1 MKKLNLMIIV
11 TVFSMILL
19 CSCAQNNDVMASV
32 NGIDIEKSDYEMR
45 LKSNEIMAELMT
57 EDINNSDFTS
67 EEKNAKITEIKEKC
81 STDKETI
88 INSMIETAYIDS
100 KYDSITHEQAKS
112 EIEKQMSNLDDYA
125 VEYPQVAANGK
136 IMDEY
141 IKRMG
146 ITKEEYLDLAADSY
160 ISYVNKQKAKEEFAK
175 EKDSVMMFLTKSLK
189 HISSRKYPKPLLC
202 IINEQKNFIITESR
216 TEPRIR
222 ITEQRNICVFSFCC
236 NYKYKNNFLEKRTN
250 RGTRL

>member
-11 TVFSMILL
+11 TVFTMILF

-32 NGIDIEKSDYEMR
+32 NGIDIKRSDYEMR

-67 EEKNAKITEIKEKC
+67 EEKNAKIMEIKEKC

-88 INSMIETAYIDS
+88 INSMIETAFIDS

-160 ISYVNKQKAKEEFAK
+160 ISYVNKQKAKET
-175 EKDSVMMFLTKSLK
+175 SVYKGYKQDKIEMRGDRAEMSDF
-189 HISSRKYPKPLLC
+189 PLYLNTVAGGLDRRDQT
-202 IINEQKNFIITESR
+202 IGG
-216 TEPRIR
+216 
-222 ITEQRNICVFSFCC
+222 FSFVVKI
-236 NYKYKNNFLEKRTN
+236 YAVPVVEII
-250 RGTRL
+250 G

>member
-1 MKKLNLMIIV
+1 MKKLNLMVIV
-11 TVFSMILL
+11 TVFTMILL

-32 NGIDIEKSDYEMR
+32 NGIDIKKSDYEMR

-67 EEKNAKITEIKEKC
+67 EEKNAKIMEIKEKC

-88 INSMIETAYIDS
+88 INSMIETAFIDS

-146 ITKEEYLDLAADSY
+146 ITKEEYLDLKPMICAAVQPRVEPMNIVGT
-160 ISYVNKQKAKEEFAK
+160 ISPPRNPEPIVTAVKIILSKNANPNASPFIAFSIIFTPE
-175 EKDSVMMFLTKSLK
+175 
-189 HISSRKYPKPLLC
+189 PL
-202 IINEQKNFIITESR
+202 
-216 TEPRIR
+216 
-222 ITEQRNICVFSFCC
+222 
-236 NYKYKNNFLEKRTN
+236 
-250 RGTRL
+250 

>member
-11 TVFSMILL
+11 TVFTMILL

-32 NGIDIEKSDYEMR
+32 NGIDIKKSDYEVR
-45 LKSNEIMAELMT
+45 LKSNEVMSELLI
-57 EDINNSDFTS
+57 EDINNSDIGS

-88 INSMIETAYIDS
+88 INSMIETAFIDS

-112 EIEKQMSNLDDYA
+112 EIEKQMSNLDAYA
-125 VEYPQVAANGK
+125 DEYPQVAANGK

-146 ITKEEYLDLAADSY
+146 ITKDEY
-160 ISYVNKQKAKEEFAK
+160 ISG
-175 EKDSVMMFLTKSLK
+175 M
-189 HISSRKYPKPLLC
+189 ISSLRNPIISNVFFRLGIVEIFGTGILRIIHSYNESINKPIFNRKVY
-202 IINEQKNFIITESR
+202 T
-216 TEPRIR
+216 
-222 ITEQRNICVFSFCC
+222 
-236 NYKYKNNFLEKRTN
+236 
-250 RGTRL
+250 

>member
-1 MKKLNLMIIV
+1 
-11 TVFSMILL
+11 
-19 CSCAQNNDVMASV
+19 
-32 NGIDIEKSDYEMR
+32 MR

-88 INSMIETAYIDS
+88 INSMIETAFIDS

-112 EIEKQMSNLDDYA
+112 EIEKQMSNLDAYTD
-125 VEYPQVAANGK
+125 EYPQVAANGK

-146 ITKEEYLDLAADSY
+146 ITKDEYIDLAADSY

-175 EKDSVMMFLTKSLK
+175 EKDIGDDVLDKEFESYIKQE
-189 HISSRKYPKPLLC
+189 ISKTLAVY
-202 IINEQKNFIITESR
+202 
-216 TEPRIR
+216 
-222 ITEQRNICVFSFCC
+222 
-236 NYKYKNNFLEKRTN
+236 YK
-250 RGTRL
+250 

>member
-1 MKKLNLMIIV
+1 MKKLNLMVIV
-11 TVFSMILL
+11 TVFTMILL

-32 NGIDIEKSDYEMR
+32 NGIDIKKSDYEVH

-67 EEKNAKITEIKEKC
+67 EEKNTKIMEIKEKC

-88 INSMIETAYIDS
+88 INSMIETAFIDS

-112 EIEKQMSNLDDYA
+112 EIEKLMSNLDAYA
-125 VEYPQVAANGK
+125 DEYPQVAANGK

-146 ITKEEYLDLAADSY
+146 ITKDEYIDLAADSY

-175 EKDSVMMFLTKSLK
+175 EKD
-189 HISSRKYPKPLLC
+189 ISDDVLDK
-202 IINEQKNFIITESR
+202 EFESYIKQEISK
-216 TEPRIR
+216 TLA
-222 ITEQRNICVFSFCC
+222 VY
-236 NYKYKNNFLEKRTN
+236 YK
-250 RGTRL
+250 

>member
-11 TVFSMILL
+11 TVFTMILF

-32 NGIDIEKSDYEMR
+32 NGIDIKKSDYEVR

-67 EEKNAKITEIKEKC
+67 EEKNAKIMEIKEKC

-88 INSMIETAYIDS
+88 INSMIETAFIDS

-112 EIEKQMSNLDDYA
+112 EIEKQSNLDDYA

-141 IKRMG
+141 IKQMG
-146 ITKEEYLDLAADSY
+146 ITKDEYIDLAADSY

-175 EKDSVMMFLTKSLK
+175 EKD
-189 HISSRKYPKPLLC
+189 ISDDVLDK
-202 IINEQKNFIITESR
+202 EFESYIKQEISK
-216 TEPRIR
+216 TLA
-222 ITEQRNICVFSFCC
+222 VY
-236 NYKYKNNFLEKRTN
+236 YK
-250 RGTRL
+250 

>member
-11 TVFSMILL
+11 TVFTMILF

-32 NGIDIEKSDYEMR
+32 NGIDIKKSDYEVR

-67 EEKNAKITEIKEKC
+67 EEKNAKIMEIKEKC

-88 INSMIETAYIDS
+88 INSMIETAFIDS

-146 ITKEEYLDLAADSY
+146 ITKDIDLAADSY

-175 EKDSVMMFLTKSLK
+175 EKD
-189 HISSRKYPKPLLC
+189 ISDDVLDK
-202 IINEQKNFIITESR
+202 EFESYIKQEISK
-216 TEPRIR
+216 TLA
-222 ITEQRNICVFSFCC
+222 VY
-236 NYKYKNNFLEKRTN
+236 YK
-250 RGTRL
+250 

>member
-11 TVFSMILL
+11 TVFTMILF

-32 NGIDIEKSDYEMR
+32 NGIDIKRSDYEVR

-88 INSMIETAYIDS
+88 INSMIETAFIDS
-100 KYDSITHEQAKS
+100 KYDSITQAKS

-146 ITKEEYLDLAADSY
+146 ITKDEYIDLAADSY

-175 EKDSVMMFLTKSLK
+175 EKD
-189 HISSRKYPKPLLC
+189 ISDDVLDK
-202 IINEQKNFIITESR
+202 EFESYIKQEISK
-216 TEPRIR
+216 TLA
-222 ITEQRNICVFSFCC
+222 VY
-236 NYKYKNNFLEKRTN
+236 YK
-250 RGTRL
+250 

>member
-11 TVFSMILL
+11 TVFTMILL

-32 NGIDIEKSDYEMR
+32 NGIDIKKSDYEMR

-88 INSMIETAYIDS
+88 INSMIETAFIDS

-112 EIEKQMSNLDDYA
+112 EIEKQMSNLDAYA
-125 VEYPQVAANGK
+125 DEYPQVAANGK

-146 ITKEEYLDLAADSY
+146 ITKDEYIDLAADSY
-160 ISYVNKQKAKEEFAK
+160 ISYVNKQKKNLLK
-175 EKDSVMMFLTKSLK
+175 KKISVTMFLTKSLNR
-189 HISSRKYPKPLLC
+189 ISSRKYPKPLLC
-202 IINEQKNFIITESR
+202 TISKQKNFIITESR

>member
-1 MKKLNLMIIV
+1 MKKLNLMVIV
-11 TVFSMILL
+11 TVFTMILL

-32 NGIDIEKSDYEMR
+32 NGIDIKKSDYEVH

-67 EEKNAKITEIKEKC
+67 EEKNTKIMEIKEKC

-88 INSMIETAYIDS
+88 INSMIETAFIDS

-112 EIEKQMSNLDDYA
+112 EIEKQMSNLDAYA
-125 VEYPQVAANGK
+125 DEYPQVAANGK

-146 ITKEEYLDLAADSY
+146 ITKDEYIDLAADSY
-160 ISYVNKQKAKEEFAK
+160 ISYVNKQKAKET
-175 EKDSVMMFLTKSLK
+175 SVYKGYKQDKIEMRGDRAEMSDF
-189 HISSRKYPKPLLC
+189 PLYLNTVAGGLDRRDQT
-202 IINEQKNFIITESR
+202 IGG
-216 TEPRIR
+216 
-222 ITEQRNICVFSFCC
+222 FSFVVKI
-236 NYKYKNNFLEKRTN
+236 YAVPVVEII
-250 RGTRL
+250 G

>member
-1 MKKLNLMIIV
+1 MKKLNLMVIV
-11 TVFSMILL
+11 TVFTMILL

-32 NGIDIEKSDYEMR
+32 NGIDIKKSDYEMR

-67 EEKNAKITEIKEKC
+67 EEKNAKIMEIKEKC

-88 INSMIETAYIDS
+88 INSMIETAFIDS

-146 ITKEEYLDLAADSY
+146 ITKEEYLDLAQTAILHTL
-160 ISYVNKQKAKEEFAK
+160 ISKKQKKSLQK
-175 EKDSVMMFLTKSLK
+175 KKISVTMFLTKSLN

-202 IINEQKNFIITESR
+202 TISKQKKFYYYR
-216 TEPRIR
+216 KPR
-222 ITEQRNICVFSFCC
+222 
-236 NYKYKNNFLEKRTN
+236 
-250 RGTRL
+250 

>member
-11 TVFSMILL
+11 TVFSMILF

-32 NGIDIEKSDYEMR
+32 NGIDIKKSDYEMR

-57 EDINNSDFTS
+57 GDINNSDFTS
-67 EEKNAKITEIKEKC
+67 EEKNAKITE
-81 STDKETI
+81 
-88 INSMIETAYIDS
+88 IETAYIDS

-112 EIEKQMSNLDDYA
+112 EIEKQMLNLDAYA
-125 VEYPQVAANGK
+125 DEYPQVAANGK

-146 ITKEEYLDLAADSY
+146 ITKDEYIDLAADSY

-175 EKDSVMMFLTKSLK
+175 EKD
-189 HISSRKYPKPLLC
+189 ISDDVLDK
-202 IINEQKNFIITESR
+202 EFESYIKQEISK
-216 TEPRIR
+216 TLA
-222 ITEQRNICVFSFCC
+222 VY
-236 NYKYKNNFLEKRTN
+236 YK
-250 RGTRL
+250 

>member
-11 TVFSMILL
+11 TVFSMILF

-32 NGIDIEKSDYEMR
+32 NGIDIKKSDYEMR

-57 EDINNSDFTS
+57 GDINNSDFTS

-112 EIEKQMSNLDDYA
+112 EIEKQMSNLDAYA
-125 VEYPQVAANGK
+125 DEYPQVAANGK

-160 ISYVNKQKAKEEFAK
+160 IHTLISKKQKKSLQK
-175 EKDSVMMFLTKSLK
+175 KKISVMMFLTKSLN

-202 IINEQKNFIITESR
+202 TINEQKNFIITESR

>member
-1 MKKLNLMIIV
+1 MKKLNLMVIV
-11 TVFSMILL
+11 TVFTMILL

-32 NGIDIEKSDYEMR
+32 NGIDIKKSDYEMR

-67 EEKNAKITEIKEKC
+67 EEKNAKIMEIKEKC

-88 INSMIETAYIDS
+88 INSMIETAFIDS

-160 ISYVNKQKAKEEFAK
+160 ISLTAEAATAKAGAA
-175 EKDSVMMFLTKSLK
+175 
-189 HISSRKYPKPLLC
+189 HPPAAHSSRQGRKSSAIHRGFWCRAPRSSRMNL
-202 IINEQKNFIITESR
+202 ITL
-216 TEPRIR
+216 
-222 ITEQRNICVFSFCC
+222 V
-236 NYKYKNNFLEKRTN
+236 
-250 RGTRL
+250 

>member
-11 TVFSMILL
+11 TVFSMILF

-32 NGIDIEKSDYEMR
+32 NGIDIKKSDYEMR

-67 EEKNAKITEIKEKC
+67 EEKNTKIMEIKEKC

-146 ITKEEYLDLAADSY
+146 ITKDEYIDLAADSY

-175 EKDSVMMFLTKSLK
+175 EKDIGDDVLDKEFESYIKQE
-189 HISSRKYPKPLLC
+189 ISKTLVVY
-202 IINEQKNFIITESR
+202 
-216 TEPRIR
+216 
-222 ITEQRNICVFSFCC
+222 
-236 NYKYKNNFLEKRTN
+236 YK
-250 RGTRL
+250 

>member
-1 MKKLNLMIIV
+1 MKKLNLMVIV
-11 TVFSMILL
+11 TVFTMILF

-32 NGIDIEKSDYEMR
+32 NGIDIKRSDYEVH

-57 EDINNSDFTS
+57 EDINNLISQAK
-67 EEKNAKITEIKEKC
+67 KNTKIMEIKEKC

-88 INSMIETAYIDS
+88 INSMIETAFIDS

-112 EIEKQMSNLDDYA
+112 EIEKQNVKPDDYA

-146 ITKEEYLDLAADSY
+146 ITKDEYIDLAADSY

-175 EKDSVMMFLTKSLK
+175 EKD
-189 HISSRKYPKPLLC
+189 ISDDVLDK
-202 IINEQKNFIITESR
+202 EFESYIKQEISK
-216 TEPRIR
+216 TLA
-222 ITEQRNICVFSFCC
+222 VY
-236 NYKYKNNFLEKRTN
+236 YK
-250 RGTRL
+250 

>member
-1 MKKLNLMIIV
+1 MKKKSKIVTAVMAGVMCSISTGNGRSFFDSSVSRVCVKKEKNMKKLNLMIIV
-11 TVFSMILL
+11 TVFSMILF

-32 NGIDIEKSDYEMR
+32 NGIDIKKSDYEMR

-67 EEKNAKITEIKEKC
+67 EEKNAKIMEIKEKC

-88 INSMIETAYIDS
+88 LNSMIETAFIDS

-112 EIEKQMSNLDDYA
+112 EIEKQMSNLDAYA
-125 VEYPQVAANGK
+125 DEYPQVAANGK

-175 EKDSVMMFLTKSLK
+175 EKDLSDDVLDKEFEAYIKQE
-189 HISSRKYPKPLLC
+189 ISKTLVVY
-202 IINEQKNFIITESR
+202 
-216 TEPRIR
+216 
-222 ITEQRNICVFSFCC
+222 
-236 NYKYKNNFLEKRTN
+236 
-250 RGTRL
+250 

>member
-1 MKKLNLMIIV
+1 MKKLNLMVIV
-11 TVFSMILL
+11 TVFTMILL

-32 NGIDIEKSDYEMR
+32 NGIDIKRSDYEMR
-45 LKSNEIMAELMT
+45 LKSNQIMAELMT

-67 EEKNAKITEIKEKC
+67 EEKNAKIMEIKEKC
-81 STDKETI
+81 STDKDTI
-88 INSMIETAYIDS
+88 LNSMIEIAFIDS

-112 EIEKQMSNLDDYA
+112 EIEKQMSNLDAYA
-125 VEYPQVAANGK
+125 DEYPQVAANGK

-175 EKDSVMMFLTKSLK
+175 EKD
-189 HISSRKYPKPLLC
+189 ISDDALDK
-202 IINEQKNFIITESR
+202 EFESYIKQEISK
-216 TEPRIR
+216 TL
-222 ITEQRNICVFSFCC
+222 VVY
-236 NYKYKNNFLEKRTN
+236 YK
-250 RGTRL
+250 

>member
-11 TVFSMILL
+11 TVFTMILF

-32 NGIDIEKSDYEMR
+32 NGIDIKKSDYEVH

-88 INSMIETAYIDS
+88 IETAFIDS

-112 EIEKQMSNLDDYA
+112 EIEKQMSNLDAYA
-125 VEYPQVAANGK
+125 DEYPQVAANGK

-141 IKRMG
+141 IKRME
-146 ITKEEYLDLAADSY
+146 ITKDEYIDLAADSY

-175 EKDSVMMFLTKSLK
+175 EKD
-189 HISSRKYPKPLLC
+189 ISDDVLDK
-202 IINEQKNFIITESR
+202 EFESYIKQEISK
-216 TEPRIR
+216 TLA
-222 ITEQRNICVFSFCC
+222 VY
-236 NYKYKNNFLEKRTN
+236 YK
-250 RGTRL
+250 